1 MKTGDT
7 AAIFSCTGVYST
19 LPVDHTNIAKFKI
32 LISFEFDDIY
42 SSGMMPI
49 TVWVYVV
56 NIAVWYKIGDR
67 VVGKSGGGHLRSE
80 STLKNCCDEQ
90 HRQ

>member
-32 LISFEFDDIY
+32 LISFEFEDIY
-42 SSGMMPI
+42 SSRTMPI
-49 TVWVYVV
+49 KVWVYVV
-56 NIAVWYKIGDR
+56 IIAVWYKIGDC
-67 VVGKSGGGHLRSE
+67 VVGKGGGGHLRSE
-80 STLKNCCDEQ
+80 SSLRNWCEEQ
-90 HRQ
+90 QR